1 MERETTF
8 MTLRRPRAD
17 RNTNG
22 PNSELSGSAPHR
34 ALLTLREAAILSGGL
49 VVGVVTVVLTYL
61 AVHDLPEAVL
71 AGGPA
76 CAATITFL
84 DRIISPE

>member
-1 MERETTF
+1 